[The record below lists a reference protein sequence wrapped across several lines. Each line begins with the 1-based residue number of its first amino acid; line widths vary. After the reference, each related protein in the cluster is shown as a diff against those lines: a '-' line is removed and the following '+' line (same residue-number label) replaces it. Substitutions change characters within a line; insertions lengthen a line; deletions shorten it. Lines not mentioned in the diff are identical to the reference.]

1 MEHLTPYITVAGIK
15 FDLSMI
21 LMIVVSSVI
30 TFIIARLAVRGA
42 SVTNPTKMQNFLE
55 WVIEFVMNMIGST
68 MDYTKKGRIYL
79 TLGLTLLIYIFVGNM
94 LGLPFSVITEV
105 KHETV
110 ATSQQSNVASAAET
124 VDSHSDHGTDEHA
137 TDEHATD
144 EHATGE
150 HHAVAV
156 PKIFGYEL
164 DPEGFAKLTE
174 DAEAKGETPH
184 YAYLW
189 WKSPTA
195 NASATMALALMV
207 VLLTHVEGM
216 RRNTK
221 GYWKH
226 WLYPNPAFL
235 PLNIIKL
242 ISKPLS
248 LGLRLYGNIFAGE
261 VMIAVIISML
271 GFVGVPALI
280 VWQGFSLFVGAIQAF
295 VFTMLTMVYM
305 SQEIATDDH

>member
-21 LMIVVSSVI
+21 LMILVSSVI
-30 TFIIARLAVRGA
+30 TFILARLAVHKA
-42 SVTNPTKMQNFLE
+42 SVTNPTKLQNFIE

-79 TLGLTLLIYIFVGNM
+79 TLGLTLIIYIFVGNL
-94 LGLPFSVITEV
+94 LGLPFSIITEV
-105 KHETV
+105 KHEKTV
-110 ATSQQSNVASAAET
+110 AVSQSSNVAYAAEIDT
-124 VDSHSDHGTDEHA
+124 HSDSHSAEESESHTANDAHA
-137 TDEHATD
+137 TDS
-144 EHATGE
+144 
-150 HHAVAV
+150 HHAVEV
-156 PKIFGYEL
+156 PKLFGYEL
-164 DPEGFAKLTE
+164 DPEGFKKLTE
-174 DAEAKGETPH
+174 DAEAQGEEPH

-207 VLLTHVEGM
+207 VVLTHVEGM

-226 WLYPNPAFL
+226 WLYPSPLFL

-271 GFVGVPALI
+271 GFIGIPALI

-305 SQEIATDDH
+305 SQEVATDDH